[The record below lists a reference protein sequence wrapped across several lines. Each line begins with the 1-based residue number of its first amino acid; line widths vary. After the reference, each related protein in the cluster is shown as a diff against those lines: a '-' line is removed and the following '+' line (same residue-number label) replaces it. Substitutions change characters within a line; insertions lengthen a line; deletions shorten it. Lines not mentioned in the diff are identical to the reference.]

1 MKAMDELIWAKS
13 SGQSLLDHTREVSE
27 ASLEMAR
34 LLRAPLEELKIGD
47 LAATLR
53 VAAFFHDLGKAA
65 TGFQKALRLNADGT
79 KRPSWGYRHE
89 ALSTA
94 MLLWCLPPSWN
105 ELMRAPLLAAVLT
118 HHKTLDD
125 ELLGG
130 ALGTGLSY
138 EDFQFTGSGRNWRK
152 HILELEPVWNWL
164 RAQIEQARTNGPLS
178 PEFRLLPEKPAELP
192 DLYALAQSLGGAR
205 AQIGGFDSASLPFV
219 LARGFL
225 MGGDHLASGGHGI
238 PLSKLSAGKVRAPE
252 GFQVDV
258 AQVRG
263 SALLEAP
270 TGAGKTEAALHWA
283 LKNRR
288 DGERIFYVLPYQASI
303 NAMTTR
309 LRAAFGEECV
319 GRVHGRASLQEFARH
334 FDEEADNYRVAAAR
348 AKVINDQARQFYLP
362 VKVVT
367 HYQLIK
373 ILFGVRF
380 WEIGAAELVGA
391 LVVFDEIHAYE
402 AQTAAL
408 LDVLLVQLKELGAK
422 CLFMTATFPPFLKE
436 RLLSAFG
443 EMPSLA
449 PDPKHARDKIVL
461 ERARHRLHLKEGT
474 LESLV
479 PQILADARERKVLV
493 VCNRVKQAQELF
505 GLIGQHKLKVAL
517 LHSRL
522 IAKHRREREA
532 ELCAFP
538 DSSDD
543 IKRQIPSAQI
553 LVATQVVEVSLNLSF
568 DTIYTELAP
577 VDALLQRFGRVNRA
591 FQHGQSV
598 PVFVATHYNE
608 AALRYVYALERLQAT
623 LEASPNGQELNASV
637 ESEWVKKTYA
647 SGFTSVE
654 ASKYAEAYA
663 AFCDTVSRLR
673 PFSRGEDK
681 DYFDLFD
688 NYPVVPIHYKDMFY
702 AHIEAKEFFRALDY
716 VASLGQSTF
725 MAMKNYAKW
734 DKEQHLYVLDRKYDE
749 VLGVLNQVEDNKE
762 YLRAD
767 LDKCML

>member
-1 MKAMDELIWAKS
+1 MDEHIWAKS
-13 SGQSLLDHTREVSE
+13 NGQSLLDHTREVSE

-34 LLRAPLEELKIGD
+34 LLHAPLDDLKMGE

-65 TGFQKALRLNADGT
+65 KGFQKALRPNADGT

-94 MLLWCLPPSWN
+94 MLLWCLPPDWN
-105 ELMRAPLLAAVLT
+105 EPMRAPLLAAVLT
-118 HHKTLDD
+118 HHKTLD
-125 ELLGG
+125 EEKLAG

-138 EDFQFTGSGRNWRK
+138 NDFQTTGGGRNWRK
-152 HILELEPVWNWL
+152 HVLELEPVWNWL
-164 RAQIEQARTNGPLS
+164 RGQIELAREIGPLS
-178 PEFRLLPEKPAELP
+178 PDFRSLPPKPSELP
-192 DLYALAQSLGGAR
+192 DLYALAKSLGEI
-205 AQIGGFDSASLPFV
+205 QSQLGGLNSTSLPFV

-225 MGGDHLASGGHGI
+225 MGGDHLASGGHGV
-238 PLSKLSAGKVRAPE
+238 PLSKLSTKNVRAPE
-252 GFQVDV
+252 GFQIDV
-258 AQVRG
+258 AKTRG

-283 LKNRR
+283 LENRR

-309 LRAAFGEECV
+309 LRAAFGDKYV
-319 GRVHGRASLQEFARH
+319 GRIHGRASLQEFARH
-334 FDEEADNYRVAAAR
+334 FDDEANNYRAAATR
-348 AKVINDQARQFYLP
+348 ARITNDQSRQFYSP
-362 VKVVT
+362 IKIVT
-367 HYQLIK
+367 PYQLLK

-391 LVVFDEIHAYE
+391 LIIFDEIHAYE

-408 LDVLLVQLKELGAK
+408 LDVLLVQLKTLGAR
-422 CLFMTATFPPFLKE
+422 CLFMTATFPPFLKK
-436 RLLSAFG
+436 RLTLALG

-449 PDPKHARDKIVL
+449 PDPEHARDKKIL
-461 ERARHRLHLKEGT
+461 QRARHHLHLKDAT

-479 PQILADARERKVLV
+479 PQILRDAQEKTVLV

-505 GLIGQHKLKVAL
+505 SLLGESDFKIAL

-538 DSSDD
+538 DSDDD
-543 IKRQIPSAQI
+543 IERQIPAAQI

-598 PVFVATHYNE
+598 PVHVATQYDE
-608 AALRYVYALERLQAT
+608 ATLRYVYAPERLQAT
-623 LEASPNGQELNASV
+623 SKAAPDDQDLNAEV
-637 ESEWVKKTYA
+637 EGIWVKETYKD
-647 SGFTSVE
+647 GFTSIE
-654 ASKYAEAYA
+654 AEKYGEAHC

-673 PFSRGEDK
+673 PFLRGDDK
-681 DYFDLFD
+681 EYFALFD
-688 NYPVVPIHYKDMFY
+688 NYPVVPIRYKYIFQS
-702 AHIEAKEFFRALDY
+702 HIEAKEFFRALDY
-716 VASLGQSTF
+716 VASLGSSTF
-725 MAMKNYAKW
+725 MAMKAYAEW
-734 DKEQHLYVLDRKYDE
+734 DGEQHLYLLDRKYDE
-749 VLGVLNQVEDNKE
+749 VLGILNQEEDN
-762 YLRAD
+762 AD
-767 LDKCML
+767 FHKQEQAERFL